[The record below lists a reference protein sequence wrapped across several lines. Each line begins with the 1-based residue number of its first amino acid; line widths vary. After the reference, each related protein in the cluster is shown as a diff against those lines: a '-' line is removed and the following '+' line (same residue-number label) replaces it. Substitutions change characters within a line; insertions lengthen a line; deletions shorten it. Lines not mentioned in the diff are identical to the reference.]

1 MLKMYCDGELIWEA
15 GTDDD
20 RYKAKDPVIVDQFR
34 KVPTLSFTV
43 PKTNAMYGQ
52 INPITSRVW
61 VEENG
66 NIIFHGRPLTAE
78 KTLDMQEKVVCES
91 SLGFLRD
98 TYSYYSYNY
107 SVDQMTDPLEY
118 IFRALLDGASSTH
131 YGYNTLCDHGNEVH
145 FGEGHEDS
153 ARRTATLRRKDGRT
167 ALDFVWLLSV
177 DYPSS
182 IWLNWAK
189 ENGNIVSYLNFAE
202 QSLIVSSPLTSA
214 DGQKIIFG
222 KNLVDFNEDVDTT
235 NVFTKIRGYD
245 TTNSVWFDYQQDA
258 HVAAYGSIKI
268 GRDFD
273 TSGYSEGAYG
283 RQQLAERYYN
293 ENAFPVVT
301 RSVKA
306 VDAVDFGANVNRF
319 RVGFYYD
326 VIIPPHGINERM
338 MCQKITRNLD
348 KPGRGSYEF
357 GSVRRTLTESLVN

>member
-34 KVPTLSFTV
+34 KVPTLSFTI
-43 PKTNAMYGQ
+43 PKTNAMYGS

-78 KTLDMQEKVVCES
+78 KTFDLREKVMCENT
-91 SLGFLRD
+91 LGFLRD
-98 TYSYYSYNY
+98 EYQYYSTALTVQQA
-107 SVDQMTDPLEY
+107 SGQLEALYDY
-118 IFRALLDGASSTH
+118 ILNGRSGVHD
-131 YGYNTLCDHGNEVH
+131 GYNSLCDTGNRVLL
-145 FGEGHEDS
+145 GEGHEANERS
-153 ARRTATLRRKDGRT
+153 YSTLRRKDGRS
-167 ALDFVWLLSV
+167 ALDFVWLLAS
-177 DYPSS
+177 DYPTA
-182 IWLNWAK
+182 IWCTWVY
-189 ENGNIVSYLNFAE
+189 ENGSVVPYLNFAE
-202 QSLIVSSPLTSA
+202 QSLMTLVPLSLA
-214 DGQKIIFG
+214 DSQKIVFG
-222 KNLVDFNEDVDTT
+222 KNLIDFAEDIDTT

-273 TSGYSEGAYG
+273 TSGYSEGALG
-283 RQQLAERYYN
+283 RRMEAEKYYN
-293 ENAFPVVT
+293 ANAFPVVT

-306 VDAVDFGANVNRF
+306 VDAVDLGATVNRF

-326 VIIPPHGINERM
+326 VVSSPHGINERM

-348 KPGRGSYEF
+348 KPGRSSYEF
-357 GSVRRTLTESLVN
+357 GSVRKTLTGSLVN